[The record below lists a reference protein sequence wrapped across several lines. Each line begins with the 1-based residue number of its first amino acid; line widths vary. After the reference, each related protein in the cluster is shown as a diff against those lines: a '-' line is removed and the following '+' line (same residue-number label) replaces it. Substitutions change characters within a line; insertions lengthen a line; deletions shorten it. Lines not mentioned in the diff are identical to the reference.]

1 MLYGEFFM
9 LDYLREYIKENI
21 KIISVLFLC
30 VIIGLVV
37 GMLVYKII
45 PGNSNIELINTLKNT
60 LEYTK
65 QEDFVGINVIKN
77 GVISNSILVAIIYF
91 SSITLIAPF
100 IVCIM
105 SFVKG
110 FAIGLY
116 IPTIFYVFGFGNG
129 ILVLLL
135 LVVIPNLVY
144 LPAYI
149 YLSINS
155 LKFHYELFEIK
166 EEGKIGLTLREILKI
181 VIGFSVIILSVI
193 LEQLLSYGVIKIY
206 INM

>member
-1 MLYGEFFM
+1 M

-45 PGNSNIELINTLKNT
+45 PSNSNIELINTLKNT

-105 SFVKG
+105 NFVKG
-110 FAIGLY
+110 LAIGLY

-181 VIGFSVIILSVI
+181 VLGFSVIILSVI

>member
-1 MLYGEFFM
+1 M
-9 LDYLREYIKENI
+9 N
-21 KIISVLFLC
+21 
-30 VIIGLVV
+30 
-37 GMLVYKII
+37 
-45 PGNSNIELINTLKNT
+45 
-60 LEYTK
+60 
-65 QEDFVGINVIKN
+65 
-77 GVISNSILVAIIYF
+77 
-91 SSITLIAPF
+91 
-100 IVCIM
+100 
-105 SFVKG
+105 FVKG
-110 FAIGLY
+110 LAIGLY

-181 VIGFSVIILSVI
+181 VLGFSVIILSVI

>member
-9 LDYLREYIKENI
+9 LDYLREYVKENI
-21 KIISVLFLC
+21 KIISVLFLY
-30 VIIGLVV
+30 ISIGFVV
-37 GMLVYKII
+37 GLIVYKFI
-45 PGNSNIELINTLKNT
+45 PSESKIELVNTLKNT

-65 QEDFVGINVIKN
+65 QDNFSGINVIKN
-77 GVISNSILVAIIYF
+77 GVISNSILVVIIYF
-91 SSITLIAPF
+91 SAITLIAPG

-105 SFVKG
+105 NFIKG

-116 IPTIFYVFGFGNG
+116 IPTLFYVFGFGHG
-129 ILVLLL
+129 ILALLL
-135 LVVIPNLVY
+135 LVILPNLVY

-149 YLSINS
+149 YLSINAI
-155 LKFHYELFEIK
+155 KFHYSLINGENESKIRLTIK
-166 EEGKIGLTLREILKI
+166 EVCKVVL
-181 VIGFSVIILSVI
+181 GFSVIILSVI

>member
-1 MLYGEFFM
+1 M
-9 LDYLREYIKENI
+9 LDYLREYVKENF
-21 KIISVLFLC
+21 KIITVLFLC
-30 VIIGLVV
+30 VVIGLVV
-37 GMLVYKII
+37 GIIVYKFI
-45 PGNSNIELINTLKNT
+45 PSESKIEIINTLKNT

-65 QEDFVGINVIKN
+65 QEDFAGINVIKN

-100 IVCIM
+100 VVYIM
-105 SFVKG
+105 NFVKG

-116 IPTIFYVFGFGNG
+116 IPTIFCVFGFGNG

-144 LPAYI
+144 LPAFI

-166 EEGKIGLTLREILKI
+166 EEGKIGLTLREIFKI
-181 VIGFSVIILSVI
+181 VLGFSVIILSVI

>member
-1 MLYGEFFM
+1 M

-45 PGNSNIELINTLKNT
+45 PSNSNIELINTLKNT

-65 QEDFVGINVIKN
+65 QEDFAGINVIKN

-105 SFVKG
+105 NFVKG
-110 FAIGLY
+110 LAIGLY

-166 EEGKIGLTLREILKI
+166 EEGKFGLTLREILKI
-181 VIGFSVIILSVI
+181 VLGFSVIILSVI

>member
-9 LDYLREYIKENI
+9 LDYLREYVKENI

-37 GMLVYKII
+37 GFFVYKII
-45 PGNSNIELINTLKNT
+45 PSNSNIELISTLKNT

-65 QEDFVGINVIKN
+65 QEDFAGINVIKN
-77 GVISNSILVAIIYF
+77 GVISNSILVTIIYF

-100 IVCIM
+100 FVCIM

-135 LVVIPNLVY
+135 LVIIPNLVY

-181 VIGFSVIILSVI
+181 VLGFSVIILSVI

-206 INM
+206 ISM

>member
-1 MLYGEFFM
+1 M

-45 PGNSNIELINTLKNT
+45 PSNSNIELINTLKNT

-105 SFVKG
+105 NFVKG
-110 FAIGLY
+110 LAIGLY

-129 ILVLLL
+129 ILILLL

-181 VIGFSVIILSVI
+181 VLGFSVIILSVI

>member
-1 MLYGEFFM
+1 M
-9 LDYLREYIKENI
+9 LDYLGEYIKENI

-37 GMLVYKII
+37 GMLVYKVI
-45 PGNSNIELINTLKNT
+45 PSNSNIELINTLKNT

-65 QEDFVGINVIKN
+65 QEDFAGINVIKN

-105 SFVKG
+105 NFVKG
-110 FAIGLY
+110 LAIGLY
-116 IPTIFYVFGFGNG
+116 IPTIFYVFGLGNG

-181 VIGFSVIILSVI
+181 VLGFSVIILSVI